1 MVIELLQN
9 KNIQQ
14 FEKLKL
20 VILYALRYEN
30 DEKIEKLKDMLKA
43 NGILQVS
50 LSGKFY

>member
-30 DEKIEKLKDMLKA
+30 DEKIEKLKA